1 MGFSQWIDR
10 GRVCS
15 RGLLVTLVLVLALG
29 VAACGGDSE
38 EPTTA
43 AAPTTEAAPAESAPA
58 ETAPAETLPVESG
71 AAATDTGA
79 APTEEQGI
87 SDYVAYTGGTAGP
100 ADSSLEPIK
109 VGWVNNQGGSIAPVG
124 ESSTDAARFAVDY
137 VNENLGGIGGHPLEL
152 VECFVK
158 NAEEEGLSCG
168 QQFLN
173 DSDISVVNY
182 GAVSVGAN
190 TINSTIA
197 GKKPIVMAYSVN
209 PSDVTN
215 PNTFTLFGAGNFTVY
230 GYGTFA
236 RDFMQAET
244 AAILYPSVPG
254 FTEIAA
260 AVKESAE
267 AAGVESTLVGF
278 ESGSSDLTGALTA
291 AGAQDADVVVL
302 IMAGADCV
310 AMDRGIKQLGID
322 TEKVVAFL
330 QCTDPSLREGYGGDF
345 PQWKYGIAQGG
356 DALENPP
363 GPSGQA
369 FIDALA
375 QYGLEDK
382 VTDPWYPP
390 TFSQILTLAQFLN
403 DIGPDNITPEAVSER
418 LQSFSGPLLLGG
430 PIIQCGKY
438 PSAPAVCADG
448 DYFFQYEGDGVFTRI
463 SDWIQTPIELQ
474 EELGAIPAS

>member
-1 MGFSQWIDR
+1 MGFSQWTNR
-10 GRVCS
+10 RRARLCS
-15 RGLLVTLVLVLALG
+15 VLIILAVTAIG
-29 VAACGGDSE
+29 VAACGGDDSE
-38 EPTTA
+38 PAPE
-43 AAPTTEAAPAESAPA
+43 AAPTTAAPA
-58 ETAPAETLPVESG
+58 ETAPPET
-71 AAATDTGA
+71 ATTETAPADTGA
-79 APTEEQGI
+79 APTETGAAPEGEEGI

-100 ADSSLEPIK
+100 ADPNLGPIK
-109 VGWVNNQGGSIAPVG
+109 IGWVNNQGGSIAPVG

-137 VNENLGGIGGHPLEL
+137 VNEQLGGIGGHPLEL

-158 NAEEEGLSCG
+158 NAEEEGLTCG

-173 DSDISVVNY
+173 DAEISVVNY

-190 TINSTIA
+190 TINSTIS
-197 GKKPIVMAYSVN
+197 GEKPIVMAYSVN

-215 PNTFTLFGAGNFTVY
+215 PNTYTLFGAGNFTVY

-236 RDFMQAET
+236 RDVMQAET

-278 ESGSSDLTGALTA
+278 ESGASDLTGALTA

-302 IMAGADCV
+302 IMAGTDCV
-310 AMDRGIKQLGID
+310 AMDRGMKQLGID
-322 TEKVVAFL
+322 SAKVVAFL

-345 PQWKYGIAQGG
+345 PQWKFGIAQGG

-375 QYGLEDK
+375 EYGLEDK

-403 DIGPDNITPEAVSER
+403 DIGADNITPEAISER
-418 LQSFSGPLLLGG
+418 LQEFNGPLLLGG
-430 PIIQCGKY
+430 PIIECGKY

-448 DYFFQYEGDGVFTRI
+448 DYFFQYEGDGRFTRI
-463 SDWIQTPIELQ
+463 SGWIQTPVELQ
-474 EELGAIPAS
+474 EELGATTAG